1 MKLKDLKDSLQTE
14 ALAVTGVNS
23 FSMNDQFTMNTQHNM
38 SYPHVQMDIPD
49 SVEQKAP
56 ENYEDYSIKFGV
68 CNLKGQKDIDDVLQ
82 EMEDLEAL
90 GTSFIN
96 RIRELLRNQNDIKD
110 ITTPITKTRTTTAF
124 NDVLVWVF
132 YEFTLRV
139 WSGNVCE

>member
-1 MKLKDLKDSLQTE
+1 MKLKELKDSLETQ

-23 FSMNDQFTMNTQHNM
+23 FSMDDRFTMNTKHNR
-38 SYPHVQMDIPD
+38 SYPHIQMDIPD
-49 SVEQKAP
+49 SVEQKSP

-68 CNLKGQKDIDDVLQ
+68 CNLKKQKDIDEVLQ

-90 GTSFIN
+90 ATSFIN
-96 RIRELLRNQNDIKD
+96 RIRVLLRNQNEIID
-110 ITTPITKTRTTTAF
+110 ITTPISKTRTTTAF
-124 NDVLVWVF
+124 NDRLVWVF

>member
-14 ALAVTGVNS
+14 ALVVVSS
-23 FSMNDQFTMNTQHNM
+23 FSMDDQFTMNTQHNRT
-38 SYPHVQMDIPD
+38 YPHIQMDIPN
-49 SVEQKAP
+49 SEEQKAP

-68 CNLKGQKDIDDVLQ
+68 CNLKGQKTIDEVLQ
-82 EMEDLEAL
+82 EMEDLEGF
-90 GTSFIN
+90 GTSFVN
-96 RIRELLRNQNDIKD
+96 RIRALLRLQNDIKD